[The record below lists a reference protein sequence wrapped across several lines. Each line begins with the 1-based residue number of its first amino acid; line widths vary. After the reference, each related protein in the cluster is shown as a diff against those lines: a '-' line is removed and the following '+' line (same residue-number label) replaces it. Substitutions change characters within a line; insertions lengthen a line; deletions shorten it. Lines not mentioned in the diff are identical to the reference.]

1 MYTNY
6 LFSKRIPESISKE
19 FMKRTNG
26 LGWGTKARRDEDEL
40 IFSKYNFNFCN
51 IHFIIFN
58 NNIKFESGKIKQ
70 KLN

>member
-1 MYTNY
+1 MYINY

-51 IHFIIFN
+51 LYI
-58 NNIKFESGKIKQ
+58 S
-70 KLN
+70 